1 MPVVLVVLKPS
12 EIYIYMM
19 CIIVVRDIHQPL
31 RGDPKGLLYIRQ
43 LDKLRRELDDD
54 METASALCVVLK
66 PSEIYIYMMC
76 IIVVRDIQ
84 PLYIRQLDNLFLQ
97 MKTN

>member
-19 CIIVVRDIHQPL
+19 CIIVVRDIQP
-31 RGDPKGLLYIRQ
+31 LYIRQ

-54 METASALCVVLK
+54 METASDLCVVLK

-84 PLYIRQLDNLFLQ
+84 PLYIRQLDNLLGQ
-97 MKTN
+97 MKTKKF